1 LTPGGDYPKY
11 DLVPADPFQEFPMPK
26 ITFIHRDG
34 SETVVD
40 AKPGLSVM
48 ETAVENDVEI
58 EAACEGSLACATCH
72 LVVED
77 QDRYDAL
84 GPPSEDEEDMLDL
97 AFGLTKTS
105 RLSCQIRV
113 TDALDGIRF
122 RVPDE
127 S

>member
-1 LTPGGDYPKY
+1 
-11 DLVPADPFQEFPMPK
+11 
-26 ITFIHRDG
+26 
-34 SETVVD
+34 
-40 AKPGLSVM
+40 
-48 ETAVENDVEI
+48 
-58 EAACEGSLACATCH
+58 
-72 LVVED
+72 VVED

>member
-1 LTPGGDYPKY
+1 
-11 DLVPADPFQEFPMPK
+11 MPK
-26 ITFIHRDG
+26 ITFINRDG

-48 ETAVENDVEI
+48 ENAVDNGIDI

-72 LVVED
+72 LVVVD
-77 QDRYDAL
+77 QEWYDKL
-84 GPPSEDEEDMLDL
+84 GAPSDDEEDMLDL

-113 TDALDGIRF
+113 TEELDGVRF
-122 RVPDE
+122 RVPDDF
-127 S
+127 

>member
-1 LTPGGDYPKY
+1 
-11 DLVPADPFQEFPMPK
+11 MPK
-26 ITFIHRDG
+26 ITFVHRDG

-40 AKPGLSVM
+40 AKNGLSVM
-48 ETAVENDVEI
+48 ETAVDNDVEI

-77 QDRYDAL
+77 PAWFDKLD
-84 GPPSEDEEDMLDL
+84 PPSEDEEDMLDL

-113 TDALDGIRF
+113 TDDLDGIRF

-127 S
+127 T